1 MKRLRVDETVKEGGG
16 SISSTIYRQP
26 ISNSSTLSYTTAGS
40 VKVVGE
46 GMQTGL
52 YPSAPSVNYGTMPT
66 AAVTHSGHSQIRGS
80 DSSPPTPQEPV
91 QQQSPGSFHRLKV
104 EDALSYLDLVKFKFN
119 SKPQVYN
126 DFLDIMKEFKSQSID
141 TPGVIERVSNLFDG
155 FPDLIVGFNTFLPPG
170 YKIEVQKNND
180 GYAFHV
186 SVSMGN
192 VAGGSDNHHKTSMI
206 MKGSGTI
213 NTSVCGQP
221 ITHTQQTL
229 PVPSHISP
237 VAPQAPPQ
245 QPSIVHHSNSYVPS
259 ATTYNS
265 LSLSAAQAAVN
276 QALQGHSETP
286 QNQPV
291 EFNHAINYVNK
302 IKNRFQGQP
311 EKYKRFLEILHTY
324 QKEQRTLKE
333 TSGGLGGKQLTE
345 QEVYSQVAKLFE
357 NQGDLLAEF
366 GQFLPD
372 ATSHMNQVQSA
383 EHHVSKKPPVKPS
396 FRENMVE
403 RNVPPKIPIAPS
415 QKRSLSPYSSTRDSH
430 PPKKHKLSSCRDITI
445 TEAGKYGTLNDF
457 AFFDKLRKQVK
468 SYEIYENFLRCL
480 TLYNEQIVTRSELIL
495 MINPL
500 IGKFPDLMRWFR
512 DFLRQTDVE
521 SIPYNVV
528 QNERPKGDLAQE
540 IDFATAK
547 RLGASYCIIPPSQEV
562 RVSSS
567 RTQLCKDV
575 LNDQWVSF
583 PTWSEDSTF
592 VGSRKTQYEEYM
604 YRCEDERFEMDVVI
618 ETNAS
623 TIRVLENVQ
632 KKISRMKPEE
642 LANFTLDDTLGG
654 NSAILHQKA
663 LKRIYGE
670 KAKDIIEGLKCNP
683 ANAIGTILARLKSK
697 ELEWREAQKGFN
709 KIWREQNE
717 KYYLKSLDHQG
728 MNFKATDVKALRS
741 KSLFNEIETLY
752 DERHE
757 QNDDA
762 GREVTSGPHIVI
774 PYRDRTILDDATNLL
789 IHNVKRQT
797 AIQKSEKHKIKQFL
811 YRTLPDFFFH
821 PKQHLSDDE
830 EDDKDEDESPSSS
843 PNNNK
848 NSKNTT
854 NSIKSPLRYDSEK
867 VETESDSKEQILPHA
882 QSEDPEEAYT
892 LFMGN
897 NNWYIFLRLHAI
909 LCDRLSKI
917 YERSVIV
924 AEEEAKQQPKR
935 KESTALSLRLKP
947 KPHIEIHE
955 YYPAFLDMVKSLLD
969 GNMDVNTYE
978 DTLREMFGIYAYI
991 AFTLDKVV
999 SNAVRQLQH
1008 CVTEKSAKACSDL
1021 FLSEQ
1026 KKGSTGGP
1034 CVTAHKRAHIE
1045 LAYQRAAEK
1054 AVQDE
1059 NCFKIFFYKKDCRM
1073 TIELLDTENEN
1084 DGKRVEDTKKWSMY
1098 KESYSDCR
1106 NTGKIKSPVFLE
1118 RNLRLYKKRAM
1129 KNTCHSRR
1137 SAKNH
1142 QNLPSATEENC
1153 DKANDDVRENSIDE
1167 FERELRER
1175 TAPER
1180 NQTNHPGYHVAD
1192 DTECK
1197 FNSQDSKIVFTS
1209 NKDSYIYKISALERA
1224 KESHPR
1230 ITMRLSTRFKYWLKE
1245 WVSENVSDSQH
1256 KQCIDWLMGRCE
1268 GVVPNRTKILTDND
1282 ISRPPYTSYN
1292 RYKVDQLVKD
1302 GT

>member
-16 SISSTIYRQP
+16 SLSSTLYRQP
-26 ISNSSTLSYTTAGS
+26 ISNSSTLSYTTAGA
-40 VKVVGE
+40 VKVVSE
-46 GMQTGL
+46 GMQAGI

-66 AAVTHSGHSQIRGS
+66 VTVTHSGHSQIRNS
-80 DSSPPTPQEPV
+80 ENSPPSAQEPA
-91 QQQSPGSFHRLKV
+91 QQQSPGSNFHRLKV

-192 VAGGSDNHHKTSMI
+192 VPGSSENHHKTSMI
-206 MKGSGTI
+206 MKGSGTY

-221 ITHTQQTL
+221 ITHTQQGV

-237 VAPQAPPQ
+237 VPSQAPPP
-245 QPSIVHHSNSYVPS
+245 QPPIVQHANTYANN
-259 ATTYNS
+259 ATSYNS
-265 LSLSAAQAAVN
+265 LSLSAAQAAVS
-276 QALQGHSETP
+276 QALQGHSEAP

-333 TSGGLGGKQLTE
+333 TAGGLGGKQLTE

-357 NQGDLLAEF
+357 NQSDLLAEF

-372 ATSHMNQVQSA
+372 ATSHMNQVQSS
-383 EHHVSKKPPVKPS
+383 ELHSSKKLAVKPT
-396 FRENMVE
+396 FRENLVE
-403 RNVPPKIPIAPS
+403 RSIPTKVPITPC
-415 QKRSLSPYSSTRDSH
+415 QKRSLSPYSSCREGHTQ
-430 PPKKHKLSSCRDITI
+430 KKHKLSSSRDSTLS
-445 TEAGKYGTLNDF
+445 EARKYGTLKDY
-457 AFFDKLRKQVK
+457 AFFDKLRKSMK
-468 SYEIYENFLRCL
+468 SYDTYENFLRCL
-480 TLYNEQIVTRSELIL
+480 TLYNEQIVTRGELIL
-495 MINPL
+495 MVNPL
-500 IGKFPDLMRWFR
+500 LGKFPELMRWFK
-512 DFLRQTDVE
+512 DFLRSETE
-521 SIPYNVV
+521 NVSFNTV

-547 RLGASYCIIPPSQEV
+547 RLGASYCIIPASQEV
-562 RVSSS
+562 QVSSS
-567 RTQLCKDV
+567 RTQLCKEV

-618 ETNAS
+618 ETNAA

-642 LANFTLDDTLGG
+642 LSNFTLDDNLGG
-654 NSAILHQKA
+654 SSAILHQKA

-670 KAKDIIEGLKCNP
+670 RAKDIIEGLKCNP
-683 ANAIGTILARLKSK
+683 AAAIGTILTRLKSK
-697 ELEWREAQKGFN
+697 EVEWREAQKGFN

-741 KSLFNEIETLY
+741 KSLFNEIETLF

-757 QNDDA
+757 QNEES
-762 GREVTSGPHIVI
+762 GGEVVTGPHIVI
-774 PYRDRTILDDATNLL
+774 PYKDRTILDDATNLL

-797 AIQKSEKHKIKQFL
+797 GIQKSEKHKIKQFL
-811 YRTLPDFFFH
+811 FRTLPEFFFH

-830 EDDKDEDESPSSS
+830 EDEKEEGESPNSSPSS
-843 PNNNK
+843 NR
-848 NSKNTT
+848 NSKSTSNCG
-854 NSIKSPLRYDSEK
+854 KSPVRS
-867 VETESDSKEQILPHA
+867 ESDRAEPESNTKEQTLPHA
-882 QSEDPEEAYT
+882 QTNDPEEAYT

-917 YERSVIV
+917 YERSVIL
-924 AEEEAKQQPKR
+924 AEEEARQQPKR
-935 KESTALSLRLKP
+935 KESTAISLRLKP
-947 KPHIEIHE
+947 KPHIEVQE
-955 YYPAFLDMVKSLLD
+955 YYPAFLEMVKNLLD
-969 GNMDVNTYE
+969 GNMDANAYE
-978 DTLREMFGIYAYI
+978 DTLREMFGIYAYV

-1008 CVTEKSAKACSDL
+1008 CVSEKTAKACTDL

-1026 KKGSTGGP
+1026 KKGATGGL
-1034 CVTAHKRAHIE
+1034 CITAYKRAHAE
-1045 LAYQRAAEK
+1045 FAYQRAAEK

-1073 TIELLDTENEN
+1073 TIELLDTEND
-1084 DGKRVEDTKKWSMY
+1084 DGKRVEETKKWSMY
-1098 KESYSDCR
+1098 RESYSDCM

-1118 RNLRLYKKRAM
+1118 RNLRL
-1129 KNTCHSRR
+1129 
-1137 SAKNH
+1137 
-1142 QNLPSATEENC
+1142 
-1153 DKANDDVRENSIDE
+1153 
-1167 FERELRER
+1167 
-1175 TAPER
+1175 
-1180 NQTNHPGYHVAD
+1180 
-1192 DTECK
+1192 
-1197 FNSQDSKIVFTS
+1197 
-1209 NKDSYIYKISALERA
+1209 
-1224 KESHPR
+1224 
-1230 ITMRLSTRFKYWLKE
+1230 
-1245 WVSENVSDSQH
+1245 
-1256 KQCIDWLMGRCE
+1256 
-1268 GVVPNRTKILTDND
+1268 IL
-1282 ISRPPYTSYN
+1282 
-1292 RYKVDQLVKD
+1292 V
-1302 GT
+1302 